1 MEDYKEWEKKVE
13 ANKKEMKSLLKNLL
27 VGQKKKI

>member
-13 ANKKEMKSLLKNLL
+13 VNKKEMKSLLKNLL